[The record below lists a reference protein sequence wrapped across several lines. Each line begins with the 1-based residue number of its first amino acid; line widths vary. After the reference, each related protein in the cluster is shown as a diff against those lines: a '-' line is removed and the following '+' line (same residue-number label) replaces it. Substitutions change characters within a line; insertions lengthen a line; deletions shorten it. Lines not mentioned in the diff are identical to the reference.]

1 MKRQKGQKKTA
12 YLLVLCFIASLL
24 TGCGEKA
31 ESAETVK
38 KANQPYAA
46 VVSMEDTPI
55 VDYIVPQLTPNILI
69 NRYGYLAGGEKVA
82 AVKSS
87 RNPEDFRLVDA
98 ETDVVVYRG
107 KFEKVTCDE
116 ETGVYKGNADFSQY
130 VTGGSYYLET
140 DYIGRSHTF
149 TIEDNLYD
157 KLFEELYQSL
167 VADCKEMKISTL
179 ESVTLLMA
187 YEWYPEIFADT
198 DKDEVPDVLAILR
211 QWISGKLDD
220 KTSEEEV
227 LFAAFLA
234 KYSYLYQKYDK
245 AYATDCLRQATA
257 IYDKSQK
264 NIHKDAQSFLALTE
278 LYRATGTYAYRKQI
292 LDYKDYLDNGSSF
305 FEEQEY
311 LFGAMTYVVTRQKVD
326 IDLCESLMSKVM
338 GRGEEISEIYMDM
351 ISATDAKN
359 NGCDDIL
366 KKASQL
372 SCANYVLNNYKYNRI
387 MEELTDYLMGK
398 NVKSVCFYPDEG
410 IRTGYICLLAQ
421 LAAVHRDT

>member
-1 MKRQKGQKKTA
+1 MKWHKGQKKIA
-12 YLLVLCFIASLL
+12 YLLLLCFIASVFA
-24 TGCGEKA
+24 GCGEKQEA
-31 ESAETVK
+31 VETVK
-38 KANQPYAA
+38 KTNQPYAA
-46 VVSMEDTPI
+46 VVSMEETPI
-55 VDYIVPQLTPNILI
+55 VDYVVPQLTPNVLI
-69 NRYGYLAGGEKVA
+69 NRCGYRTGGEKVA
-82 AVKSS
+82 AVKAS
-87 RNPEDFRLVDA
+87 RNPEYFRLVDA
-98 ETDVVVYRG
+98 ETDAVVYRG
-107 KFEKVTCDE
+107 RFEKVICDE
-116 ETGVYKGNADFSQY
+116 ETGIYVGNADFSQY
-130 VTGGSYYLET
+130 VTSGSYYLET

-157 KLFEELYQSL
+157 RLFEELYSSL
-167 VADCKEMKISTL
+167 VTDCKEMKISTL

-187 YEWYPEIFADT
+187 YEWYPEIFADA
-198 DKDEVPDVLAILR
+198 DKDEVPDVLAVLR
-211 QWISGKLDD
+211 QWISRKLEE
-220 KTSEEEV
+220 KASEEDV
-227 LFAAFLA
+227 LFSAFLA
-234 KYSYLYQKYDK
+234 KYSYVSQKYDK
-245 AYATDCLRQATA
+245 SYATDCLRQATA

-292 LDYKDYLDNGSSF
+292 LDYKDYLENGGSF

-326 IDLCESLMSKVM
+326 VDLCESLMSKVM

-351 ISATDAKN
+351 VNATNAKN

-387 MEELTDYLMGK
+387 MEELADYLMGK

-421 LAAVHRDT
+421 LAAVHKAS